1 MYYSSI
7 ELCVEMC
14 LNISR
19 TASYHKKIF
28 FGDSHDGYY
37 TYCYP
42 EKRKKGK
49 KKKQNKYI
57 IKIIATVI
65 SLIHVIL
72 V

>member
-28 FGDSHDGYY
+28 FWDSHDGYY
-37 TYCYP
+37 TLLP
-42 EKRKKGK
+42 RKKK
-49 KKKQNKYI
+49 EREKKKQNKYI

>member
-49 KKKQNKYI
+49 KKTKQVY
-57 IKIIATVI
+57 
-65 SLIHVIL
+65 H
-72 V
+72 

>member
-1 MYYSSI
+1 MYYGSI

-19 TASYHKKIF
+19 TASYHKENF

-49 KKKQNKYI
+49 KKQNKYI